1 MTTSTRFNHTLPGRL
16 LVGASLLV
24 AISLSAGRLLPLDAD
39 DGTDARPDEI
49 DAIPALVDVPAAV
62 LAALDE
68 SAEDSTDDPTNDFG
82 DGSPDDVTE
91 AAFNEMTPA
100 RLLDTRKGSNPTKFG
115 ELDGTGTPMELTINN
130 ATTINGTPS
139 GLPATGISAVA
150 LNVTVVDGETN
161 DNGGYLTI
169 YPCGTRPD
177 ASNLNYVTGQTIP
190 NAVIAP
196 VSDTGTICIHNYGT
210 AHILI
215 DASGWFSD

>member
-1 MTTSTRFNHTLPGRL
+1 MTTSTKFNHTLPGRL
-16 LVGASLLV
+16 LVGASLIA
-24 AISLSAGRLLPLDAD
+24 AISLSAGRLLPLEAD

-49 DAIPALVDVPAAV
+49 DAIPELVDVPAAV
-62 LAALDE
+62 LAALD
-68 SAEDSTDDPTNDFG
+68 DSVG
-82 DGSPDDVTE
+82 
-91 AAFNEMTPA
+91 AAFNEITPA
-100 RLLDTRKGSNPTKFG
+100 RLVDTRKGTNPTKFG
-115 ELDGTGTPMELTINN
+115 ELDGTGTAMELTINN

-150 LNVTVVDGETN
+150 LNVTIVDGETN
-161 DNGGYLTI
+161 DYGGYLTV

-210 AHILI
+210 AHLLI